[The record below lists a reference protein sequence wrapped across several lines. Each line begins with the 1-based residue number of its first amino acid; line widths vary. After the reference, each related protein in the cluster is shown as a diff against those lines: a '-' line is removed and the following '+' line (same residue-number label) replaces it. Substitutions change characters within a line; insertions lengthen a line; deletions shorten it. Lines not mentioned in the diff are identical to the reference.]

1 MLRSGSWLRRLHSIS
16 GVVPVGAF
24 LAFHL
29 YVNSSAARGA
39 DAYNATVR
47 RLQQLPLSVFAE
59 IACIFLP
66 LAFHGV
72 SGLFLTASV
81 PVSAERPTRA
91 RRWLAMLQRVTG
103 VLLFGFIL
111 FHLWTAR
118 LVQIEDH
125 ESLDLFHLMQSAL
138 ASPWIHALYV
148 GGILAATSHLASGLW
163 SFSETWGLAKTPR
176 ARAAVA
182 VAAAGVFVLL
192 SATGVQALAA
202 FRLPTRYN
210 PALVSP

>member
-1 MLRSGSWLRRLHSIS
+1 MERSWFRRLHSIA
-16 GVVPVGAF
+16 GIVPLGAF

-29 YVNSSAARGA
+29 SINASAWRGA
-39 DAYNATVR
+39 DAYNTTVR
-47 RLQQLPLSVFAE
+47 RLQQLPLLGLVE
-59 IACIFLP
+59 IACLLVP

-72 SGLFLTASV
+72 GGLFLIAAGPV
-81 PVSAERPTRA
+81 PSERLTRVGRA
-91 RRWLAMLQRVTG
+91 RAVLLRVTG
-103 VLLFGFIL
+103 VLVFGFVL

-138 ASPWIHALYV
+138 ASPWIRALYV
-148 GGILAATSHLASGLW
+148 GGIVAATGHLAAGLC
-163 SFSETWGLAKTPR
+163 SFAETWGLAKTPR

-182 VAAAGVFVLL
+182 VLAAGVFV
-192 SATGVQALAA
+192 ALCAVGIGTVAA

-210 PALVSP
+210 PALP